1 MDFDFYH
8 MDCKLFD
15 THTHF
20 NFNAYKDDWEKTIK
34 RTLDKNIWFVNVG
47 AEAKTSKRAV
57 EIAKKYPEGVY
68 ATVGLHPIHT
78 YDDKLEEIV
87 NGEKVE
93 FITKAEEFDKLF
105 YANLIKS
112 SNKVVAIGE
121 TGLDYFHIRKFP
133 TKLNKKLK
141 AKQAEIFI
149 DQIKLAVGYN
159 KPNIIHCRPDK
170 NFDAYREILEILK
183 SNNTTGII
191 HCFQANL
198 KILEEFLKLGFYI
211 GFNGVVTFT
220 DQYNKLIAATP
231 LDKIVLETDSPWLT
245 PVPYRGQ
252 RNESVHV
259 EYVAKHIAKIKNIDY
274 EDIANATTK
283 NAKRIFQISNGQ

>member
-1 MDFDFYH
+1 